1 MSQPIICRWRWMKCA
16 VAEPVFGGLKII
28 LPDSCLE
35 HQGNQNCYV
44 LAGIFVFAI
53 HTNIEKT
60 KTIN

>member
-1 MSQPIICRWRWMKCA
+1 MDKCA
-16 VAEPVFGGLKII
+16 VAEPVFVGLKII

-35 HQGNQNCYV
+35 NQGNQNCYV